1 MKIAIMQPYFFPY
14 IGYFQLLKS
23 VDKFIFYDDVNY
35 IKGGWINRNRLF
47 LAGAVRYMTI
57 PLEDASSFKKINKIS
72 SKQDGKWKNK
82 ILSSMDQSYSKSAFY
97 NPVRDL
103 VENALDDS
111 SESLAVFA
119 KRSIKLVASYI
130 GIDANFVE
138 SSAIYKNQE
147 KNGID
152 RIIDICHIEKASEYW
167 NLPGGRDI
175 YCSDVFKQKN
185 IDLKFVNASI
195 ENYQQNSNEFIP
207 GLSVIDVLMHNEPFK
222 VLQLLDVG
230 SQL

>member
-1 MKIAIMQPYFFPY
+1 
-14 IGYFQLLKS
+14 
-23 VDKFIFYDDVNY
+23 
-35 IKGGWINRNRLF
+35 
-47 LAGAVRYMTI
+47 
-57 PLEDASSFKKINKIS
+57 
-72 SKQDGKWKNK
+72 
-82 ILSSMDQSYSKSAFY
+82 MDQSYSKSAFY

-111 SESLAVFA
+111 SGSLAVFA

-175 YCSDVFKQKN
+175 YCSDVFKQEN